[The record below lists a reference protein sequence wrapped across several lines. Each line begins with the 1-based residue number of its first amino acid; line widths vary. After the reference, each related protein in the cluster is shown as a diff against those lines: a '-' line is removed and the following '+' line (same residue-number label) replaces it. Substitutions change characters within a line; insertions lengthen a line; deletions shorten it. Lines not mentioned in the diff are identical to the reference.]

1 MKAETHILMALF
13 KATVEQSTALTGQL
27 KQNPKYEF
35 NIWQK
40 QGFKLLESMEKANM
54 LNQEYLDNIGDIY
67 HNINLEI
74 KAAEEVLNIKKKS
87 GNKSLEEKRSFTE
100 KEIKAQEQANIKA
113 EKLAKDQAQKELD
126 IFTKTMYSQI
136 EALKELAK
144 MEEEISGEDSVEAE
158 LARLEK
164 LQGEWDGFAD
174 EIAADN
180 MQKMQ
185 SKAQEIQDVGFA
197 MLDT

>member
-74 KAAEEVLNIKKKS
+74 KAKIN
-87 GNKSLEEKRSFTE
+87 
-100 KEIKAQEQANIKA
+100 
-113 EKLAKDQAQKELD
+113 LAA
-126 IFTKTMYSQI
+126 
-136 EALKELAK
+136 
-144 MEEEISGEDSVEAE
+144 
-158 LARLEK
+158 
-164 LQGEWDGFAD
+164 
-174 EIAADN
+174 
-180 MQKMQ
+180 
-185 SKAQEIQDVGFA
+185 
-197 MLDT
+197 